1 MNTETKVTVLAG
13 GLCPERDVSIRSG
26 RRVAEALRDAGLEVD
41 VRDTDAELLPGWQTD
56 PPDVV
61 VPMLHGAVGEDGSLR
76 DILDTLGLPFVGADA
91 HSCRIAFDKPIAKA
105 VVRSAGLITPEWV
118 ALPHSVFREL
128 GAPRL
133 MSAILERFGLPVVV
147 KPARGGSALGVTI
160 VREAEELPPAM
171 VAAFSYSD
179 TVLVE
184 AFVSGVEIAV
194 SVLDRDEGPVAL
206 PAVEIHSDSGI
217 YDYQSRYTAGMTEFF
232 APARLDPEHAQAA
245 ADAAL
250 SAHRTLGMR
259 DLSRTD
265 LIIDTEGRPV
275 FLETNAAPGMTETS
289 LLPQAVAA
297 AGWDLG
303 AELAALVYRAAG
315 RA

>member
-194 SVLDRDEGPVAL
+194 SVLDRDEGPIAL

-232 APARLDPEHAQAA
+232 APARLDPAHAQAA

-250 SAHRTLGMR
+250 SAHRILGMR